1 MSAVA
6 IAAALLTIGSN
17 ALANTLVVGN
27 DPTTCKD
34 TQFTSINAAIVAA
47 QPGDTIRVCAG
58 TYPEYVV
65 VNKPLELVGARKGN
79 AAAKGRQQRA
89 DKESIVVN
97 GGQGG
102 FDVIANDVRITGFTV
117 QGNPASNSYP
127 NPGINIRTGS
137 NRIIES
143 NVLRNNGLGIYVE
156 LGLQQGLDVER
167 NAFLDNKRVPSS
179 GIPSGGLFDVSS
191 QTNNSEIS
199 SNFFSGGDPGEFS
212 LNIDGSD
219 GGLVISHNDAVDDG
233 AFLVIGS
240 ATGTKVEHNTAVRP
254 GGSGVFAFGSTNGL
268 LIAHNSFEQGAGNGM
283 HFLTGIFGPTGPNAN
298 PIISDNKVT
307 GCAAKGIFLE
317 ATTGATVENNQID
330 NNQDSGILLG
340 GGSFGSADSNHI
352 VNNRARANRVN
363 GIRAANPSM
372 NNTIEKNDMHEN
384 VSFDARDETT
394 GTGTAGTAN
403 FWIKDNCGTANPS
416 GLCQQP

>member
-1 MSAVA
+1 MNAVA
-6 IAAALLTIGSN
+6 LAAALLTIGSN

-34 TQFTSINAAIVAA
+34 AQYTSINAAIVAA

-65 VNKPLELVGARKGN
+65 VNKSLELVGARKGN
-79 AAAKGRQQRA
+79 AAAKGRQQGT

-102 FDVIANDVRITGFTV
+102 FDVIANDVRIVGFTV
-117 QGNPASNSYP
+117 QGNPASASYP
-127 NPGINIRTGS
+127 NPGINVRTGS
-137 NRIIES
+137 NRIIDS
-143 NVLRNNGLGIYVE
+143 NVLRGNGIGIYVE
-156 LGLQQGLDVER
+156 TGLQQGLDVER
-167 NAFLDNKRVPSS
+167 NAFLDNKRVPST
-179 GIPSGGLFDVSS
+179 GQPSGGLFAVGT

-199 SNFFSGGDPGEFS
+199 SNFFSGGDPDEFC

-240 ATGTKVEHNTAVRP
+240 TTGTKVEHNTAVRP
-254 GGSGVFAFGSTNGL
+254 GGSGVFAFGNTNGL

-283 HFLTGIFGPTGPNAN
+283 HFLTNLFGPTAPNTN
-298 PIISDNKVT
+298 SIISDNRVT
-307 GCAAKGIFLE
+307 GCAARGIYLE
-317 ATTGATVENNQID
+317 ATTGATVENNQLD
-330 NNQDSGILLG
+330 NNKDSGIQLAG
-340 GGSFGSADSNHI
+340 GIFGPAVANHI
-352 VNNRARANRVN
+352 VNNRTRANGVN
-363 GIRAANPSM
+363 GIHAGSQSM
-372 NNTIEKNDMHEN
+372 NNTIEKNEMRDN
-384 VSFDARDETT
+384 VSFDAKDDTV

-403 FWIKDNCGTANPS
+403 FWIKDNCGTSSPS